1 MSRARIL
8 LIDDHAMFCSA
19 LRMLLAAGLPDIEIS
34 GVTSLDAAMQDTQP
48 CVDLVLLDINLK
60 GLNGIEG
67 IALLKRKWPLARI
80 LMLSSQDDPKT
91 VSEAIARGADGFISK
106 AQTAE
111 NIITSINQILLGQFS
126 PALPEAHGPKQQRL
140 TPRQLEVLNLMHQGL
155 PNKLMASQLSLS
167 QNTVHRHVQAI
178 LDYFGATNRAEALFA
193 ARSQGLVH

>member
-1 MSRARIL
+1 MTHARIL

-19 LRMLLAAGLPDIEIS
+19 LRMLLAAGIPDIEIS

-80 LMLSSQDDPKT
+80 FMLSSQDDPKT
-91 VSEAIARGADGFISK
+91 VSEAFSRGADGFISK
-106 AQTAE
+106 AETAE

-126 PALPEAHGPKQQRL
+126 PALPETDSPEQRRL

-167 QNTVHRHVQAI
+167 EHTVHRHVQAV
-178 LDYFGATNRAEALFA
+178 LDYFGATNRVEALFA
-193 ARSQGLVH
+193 ARNQGLVH